1 MSLNPFSPSFNN
13 PIRLAIQSLASA
25 VPATTPDP
33 KNSQVSPAILYNI
46 SVTIGLLLYD
56 IGLPNM
62 SVPYVS
68 VAPFSLAQSSNVG
81 GVMVPLRPDASH
93 SLNKFAIA
101 GARLPGSYPTVL
113 RLGSKK
119 SGFTPSGYGCPVMS
133 NISARLISTL
143 PSKPS
148 SANISNAASR

>member
-1 MSLNPFSPSFNN
+1 MSLNPVSPSFNN

-81 GVMVPLRPDASH
+81 IVIVPDRPDASH
-93 SLNKFAIA
+93 SLNKLEIA
-101 GARLPGSYPTVL
+101 GDTSPGSYPTVL

-119 SGFTPSGYGCPVMS
+119 SPLAPCG
-133 NISARLISTL
+133 
-143 PSKPS
+143 
-148 SANISNAASR
+148 